1 MGADIGGGASHKIE
15 RGAVTRR
22 GCTLTHG
29 LPLAR
34 WQAVKGAV
42 VLKHEVAM
50 ALAEG
55 QLTYLHVQIDAV
67 LYSPVVGEGTPIIQA
82 IPQ

>member
-1 MGADIGGGASHKIE
+1 
-15 RGAVTRR
+15 
-22 GCTLTHG
+22 
-29 LPLAR
+29 
-34 WQAVKGAV
+34 
-42 VLKHEVAM
+42 M